1 MLIHYKIIRG
11 MKDRCLLVL
20 LLCLQTTIVFG
31 QAEYLL
37 FVKIN
42 ATGVQASC
50 EGQHKMEFEYKFHSG
65 LKLNYFKQD
74 NGEIHETAKL
84 KFSIDEKSEYYFI
97 AGENKYDTK
106 GSFGAVCRC
115 CGGANINNTRVYTY
129 LNSDIYKRTSYSK
142 IITGIPEY
150 GGSVEFSFSPANL
163 KILDTTKRI
172 FLQNDTITILA
183 TKGFPADAYTWQYT
197 VDGDPRYMSQMNQ
210 IYYNLSAPF
219 QGQSTINIKGADVLG
234 PLFQDIAL
242 SQKHIILRLVAKDKD
257 GKNFEYSKMKLY
269 PKLYAPSIL
278 SVIPQTAKCSDSK
291 TSNVIIQFNRPIG
304 VGRTLEVA
312 NYLNG
317 VGSSWQI
324 SDDSLN
330 ANYEYVYKNLD
341 VNKTY
346 DFSVRNYFQHDTSLA
361 ATYYVNPT
369 VYRYILNLFPLK
381 LETKLQSSGVYCYGG
396 KDGTMYGQ
404 VKGGTSP
411 FILMYNAKM
420 TATPLPEYHLVN
432 VSSSSQWINDPAI
445 VNSLQAG
452 TYKLITTD
460 RNGCI
465 AMDSLTIGQPVAPL
479 AITSRKNA
487 EVSGYGLSN
496 GSYEIKMKGGTTMY
510 PAPELKSSMGTIYTG
525 VLTDSA
531 NNEYS
536 YLFNN
541 LSAGEYSLRAID
553 NALALHALSIKD
565 STGCLVKEN
574 LTILQPPALTANIEQ
589 TTSIKCAGDKT
600 ATLIAH
606 GKGGKPFATGNPYT
620 YQWSFS
626 QDGIRTYTFLSNQDS
641 ILKLRGAGFY
651 KLLLADQNNN
661 QVIKLFQVNQPD
673 SIQADILV
681 KNVTCLNWADGA
693 ITVQNISGGNS
704 PLTLYWLDG
713 QTHVTR
719 TGLPAGAYPFIITDA
734 KGCMFNRNP
743 VIKDTL
749 NGISITVNSSSMPV
763 CYGEA
768 TGSLSVTVQVESPP
782 YNILWNTG
790 ATNSTLTG
798 IGAGTYTVQVTNSRH
813 CVSDASFV
821 LANPPSILMD
831 LDTDKYL
838 CKEQVA
844 TYDFSKP
851 GYEYVWTGP
860 DFNSTSG
867 NVRLTTEGTYTLSV
881 KDPKGCKEDNTIT
894 IHRIDAAV
902 AADFVIP
909 SQVFAGQEVSLVNIT
924 NPFMQDSA
932 YWVFDTTNIDVIQI
946 DDAYATLVFKQEG
959 VYKIGLHTRQ
969 GECMEQLEKE
979 VLVKDAA
986 FAPQAYAGT
995 TSFIR
1000 QFEIRPNP
1008 SDGNFEVMIRLQDI
1022 ASVKLTLVDVY
1033 SKGELARI
1041 EQTDQKEYL
1050 IPMHVQVAA
1059 GTYMLFLETP
1069 YGVRVIKV
1077 III

>member
-1 MLIHYKIIRG
+1 MWMHYKIIQG
-11 MKDRCLLVL
+11 MKKHCLLAL
-20 LLCLQTTIVFG
+20 LICLQTTIVFG

-65 LKLNYFKQD
+65 LRLNYFKQD
-74 NGEIHETAKL
+74 NGEIHETVKL
-84 KFSIDEKSEYYFI
+84 KFSIDEKSEYYSI

-106 GSFGAVCRC
+106 NGFSTCRC

-129 LNSDIYKRTSYSK
+129 LNSDVYKRTSYSK

-163 KILDTTKRI
+163 KILDTTKRT

-183 TKGFPADAYTWQYT
+183 TTGFPADAYTWQYT
-197 VDGDPRYMSQMNQ
+197 VDGDSRYMNQLKQ
-210 IYYNLSAPF
+210 IYYNLPTPF
-219 QGQSTINIKGADVLG
+219 QGKSKIDIKGTDLLG
-234 PLFQDIAL
+234 PLFQDITL
-242 SQKHIILRLVAKDKD
+242 SQKHVILRLVAKDRNGKD
-257 GKNFEYSKMKLY
+257 FEYSSIKLY

-291 TSNVIIQFNRPIG
+291 TSSVIIQFNRPIG

-330 ANYEYVYKNLD
+330 ANYEYVYNNLD

-346 DFSVRNYFQHDTSLA
+346 EFSVRNYFQNGSSLA
-361 ATYYVNPT
+361 ATYYVNPA
-369 VYRYILNLFPLK
+369 VYRYTLNLFPPK

-404 VKGGTSP
+404 VQGGTSP
-411 FILMYNAKM
+411 FILMYNTKS
-420 TATPLPEYHLVN
+420 TDTPLSEYHLLN
-432 VSSSSQWINDPAI
+432 VFSSSQWINDPA
-445 VNSLQAG
+445 VVTSLQEGA
-452 TYKLITTD
+452 YKLITTD
-460 RNGCI
+460 RNGCV
-465 AMDSLTIGQPVAPL
+465 AMDSLTISQPAAPL
-479 AITSRKNA
+479 AIISRKNT
-487 EVSGYGLSN
+487 EVSGYGLNN
-496 GSYEIKMKGGTTMY
+496 GSYEIKLKGGTTMY
-510 PAPELKSSMGTIYTG
+510 PEPELKSSTGTIYTG
-525 VLTDSA
+525 VLTGSA

-536 YLFNN
+536 FRFDSLP
-541 LSAGEYSLRAID
+541 AADYSLRAID

-565 STGCLVKEN
+565 SAGCMIKET
-574 LTILQPPALTANIEQ
+574 LTILQPPPLTAHIEQ

-600 ATLIAH
+600 ATLIAN
-606 GKGGKPFATGNPYT
+606 GKGGKPFVTGRPYK

-626 QDGIRTYTFLSNQDS
+626 ANGILTYTSLSNQDS
-641 ILKLRGAGFY
+641 ILKLREAGFY
-651 KLLLADQNNN
+651 RLLMTDQNNN
-661 QVIKLFQVNQPD
+661 QVTKLFQINQPD

-681 KNVTCLNWADGA
+681 KNVTCMNWTDGG
-693 ITVQNISGGNS
+693 ITVNNIRGGNA
-704 PLTLYWLDG
+704 PLSLYWLDG
-713 QTHVTR
+713 QTQTTR
-719 TGLPAGAYPFIITDA
+719 TGLPAGAYPFTITDA

-749 NGISITVNSSSMPV
+749 NGISITENSSAMPV

-790 ATNSTLTG
+790 ATTSTLTG
-798 IGAGTYTVQVTNSRH
+798 IGAGTYRVQVTNSRH
-813 CVSDASFV
+813 CVSEASFV
-821 LANPPSILMD
+821 LANPTSIAMD

-838 CKEQVA
+838 CNGQAAV
-844 TYDFSKP
+844 YDLAKP

-867 NVRLTTEGTYTLSV
+867 NVRLTTEGTYTVSI
-881 KDPKGCKEDNTIT
+881 KDPKGCKADNAIT
-894 IHRIDAAV
+894 IHRIDATI

-924 NPFMQDSA
+924 NPSMQDSA
-932 YWVFDTTNIDVIQI
+932 YWAFDTTNIDVIHM
-946 DDAYATLVFKQEG
+946 DDVYATLVFKQDG
-959 VYKIGLHTRQ
+959 VYRISLHTRQ
-969 GECMEQLEKE
+969 GDCTEQLEKE

-986 FAPQAYAGT
+986 FAPQTYAGT

-1000 QFEIRPNP
+1000 EFEIRPNP